1 MRFLYVHIP
10 FCVEKCNYCDFV
22 SGKASPEQRE
32 AYLQLLLKEAALY
45 KDQRP
50 ENGLLT
56 VYFGGGTPSLLTVNQ
71 VESLLKSFQELF
83 GFADSMEITMEANP
97 ETVSRRYLKQLRR
110 IGVNR
115 ISFGGQAFQDHHLRA
130 MGRIHKSAD
139 IISAVETAESV
150 GFENI
155 NVDLMY
161 GLPRQTMD
169 EWADSLKK
177 AVLLPITHLSAYG
190 LKLSE
195 ETMWGK
201 WRKEGRLTLPSD
213 DLNADMQLYSME
225 FLEKAGFPRYEIANF
240 AKIGYPCRHN
250 TSYWIRKDYLGLG
263 LNASS
268 LLGGTVRTRNEA
280 FPESYR
286 AKIEEGMAPVAERE
300 ILTEKEMLE
309 EEIMLSLRLIWGLD
323 IGAFAKKY
331 GSEYFSQKKGQMV
344 KLFDAGLLTVEEG
357 QLKLTDK
364 GVLLNNEVLAELI

>member
-22 SGKASPEQRE
+22 SGSASPEQRE

-45 KDQRP
+45 KDQKS

-56 VYFGGGTPSLLTVNQ
+56 VYFGGGTPSLLSVSQ
-71 VESLLKSFQELF
+71 MERLLKGFQDLF

-110 IGVNR
+110 LGVNR

-130 MGRIHKSAD
+130 MGRIHKSED
-139 IISAVETAESV
+139 IVNAVKTAESV

-161 GLPRQTMD
+161 GLPRQTME

-177 AVLLPITHLSAYG
+177 AVSLPITHLSAYG

-195 ETMWGK
+195 KTMWGR
-201 WRKEGRLTLPSD
+201 WLKEGRLQLPSD

-240 AKIGYPCRHN
+240 ARIGYPCRHN
-250 TSYWIRKDYLGLG
+250 TAYWIRKDYLGLG

-268 LLGGTVRTRNEA
+268 LLNGSVRTRNEESMA
-280 FPESYR
+280 NYRSRLEQGVFPWGE
-286 AKIEEGMAPVAERE
+286 KEV
-300 ILTEKEMLE
+300 LTEKEIME

-323 IGAFAKKY
+323 VGAFAKKY